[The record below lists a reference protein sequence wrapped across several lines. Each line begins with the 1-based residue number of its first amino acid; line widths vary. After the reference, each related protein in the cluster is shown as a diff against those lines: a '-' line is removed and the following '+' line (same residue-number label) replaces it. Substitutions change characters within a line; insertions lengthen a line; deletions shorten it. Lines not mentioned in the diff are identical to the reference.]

1 MSKNKSFLKSF
12 EYAFCGIVTPFGE
25 ERNLRVHFS
34 IANLI
39 IIFAYFFGITRIEWA
54 ILFLTIGFVIAC
66 ELINTA
72 VENAVDTASTKISK
86 TAKLA
91 KDTAAGAVL
100 FAAITAVITGFCLFF
115 DTEKIVN
122 TLTYIFTT
130 PKVLIPCLLVGIFD
144 VLFIISG
151 GKKH

>member
-1 MSKNKSFLKSF
+1 MNKNKSFLKSLK
-12 EYAFCGIVTPFGE
+12 YAVCGLITPFGE

-39 IIFAYFFGITRIEWA
+39 IIFAYFFGITSFEWA
-54 ILFLTIGFVIAC
+54 ILFLAIGLVIVC

-72 VENAVDTASTKISK
+72 VENAVDTASTEICE

-100 FAAITAVITGFCLFF
+100 FSAIIAVMTGFCLFF
-115 DTEKIVN
+115 DTQKITD
-122 TLTYIFTT
+122 TLEYIFTT

-144 VLFIISG
+144 VLFIIFG